1 MAILHRQTTG
11 SGSGIRSYEIVTQAP
26 AGAFPARL
34 VDVMETFGVER
45 PSFDDPLTME
55 VKDVTRLLFA
65 VRDDEGKVHLV
76 QTFEM
81 TLSANEKS
89 ALIKLLQSWKGEA
102 PPVDGTYD
110 YCTEIGNVAQVTV
123 AHKTSRKGVTYAF
136 VAGVAPLMAAAADKA
151 PALEEVEIPG
161 GARAEAVETE
171 ADASCVTFV
180 KEAMTAT
187 TTVTPE
193 ASTEAPAEAADGEKD
208 PF

>member
-1 MAILHRQTTG
+1 MAILHRESTG
-11 SGSGIRSYEIVTQAP
+11 GGSGIRSYEIETQAP

-45 PSFDDPLTME
+45 PSFDDPSKME

-65 VRDDEGKVHLV
+65 IRDDEGKVHLV
-76 QTFEM
+76 QTWEM

-123 AHKTSRKGVTYAF
+123 AHKTSRKGTIYA
-136 VAGVAPLMAAAADKA
+136 VAAGVAPLMAAAADQA
-151 PALEEVEIPG
+151 PKLEEVVIPG
-161 GARAEAVETE
+161 GARAEA
-171 ADASCVTFV
+171 
-180 KEAMTAT
+180 MQAT
-187 TTVTPE
+187 TTVAPE
-193 ASTEAPAEAADGEKD
+193 ASTENTADGEKD

>member
-1 MAILHRQTTG
+1 MAILHKQSTG
-11 SGSGIRSYEIVTQAP
+11 GGSGIRGYDIETQAP

-34 VDVMETFGVER
+34 VDVMETFGVEK
-45 PSFDDPLTME
+45 PNFDDPSKMD

-65 VRDDEGKVHLV
+65 IRDNEGKVHLV
-76 QTFEM
+76 QTWEM

-123 AHKTSRKGVTYAF
+123 AHKTSRKGTPYA
-136 VAGVAPLMAAAADKA
+136 VAVGVAPLMAAAADQA
-151 PALEEVEIPG
+151 PTLDEVVIPG
-161 GARAEAVETE
+161 GARAEA
-171 ADASCVTFV
+171 
-180 KEAMTAT
+180 MTAT
-187 TTVTPE
+187 TTVAPE
-193 ASTEAPAEAADGEKD
+193 ASTEAPVDNAED